1 MKLEINI
8 NEDKILELAQ
18 TASMDELP
26 RSIFYEAKKQAIEVA
41 VNEIKSKLVE
51 KSYYS
56 GKEALYQEVANFLYT
71 QISEIIKGQIE
82 TKFNQKSIE
91 TIIERHF
98 EKTFNSWIEKKIYE
112 RLEEAKKDILICSTN
127 ELKAEREAEEEAH
140 QAELEELKER
150 S

>member
-8 NEDKILELAQ
+8 NEEKILELAQ
-18 TASMDELP
+18 THSMNELP
-26 RSIFYEAKKQAIEVA
+26 SAIFYEAKRQAIEQA

-56 GKEALYQEVANFLYT
+56 GKENLYQEVGNFLYT

-98 EKTFNSWIEKKIYE
+98 EKTFNTWIEKKIYE
-112 RLEEAKKDILICSTN
+112 RLEEAKKDILICSSG
-127 ELKAEREAEEEAH
+127 ELEAERKAAEDA
-140 QAELEELKER
+140 LNN
-150 S
+150 